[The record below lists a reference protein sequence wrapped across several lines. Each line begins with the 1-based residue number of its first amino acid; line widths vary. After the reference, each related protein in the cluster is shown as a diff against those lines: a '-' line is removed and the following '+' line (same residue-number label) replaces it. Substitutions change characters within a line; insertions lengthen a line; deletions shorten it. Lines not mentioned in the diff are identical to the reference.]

1 MSINQI
7 LAIIFLLLLIMALLG
22 KWTIWPVCI
31 AIAIFILILI
41 IRGIMDLYWDFH
53 GGEE

>member
-7 LAIIFLLLLIMALLG
+7 LAIIFLLLLIMVLLG

-31 AIAIFILILI
+31 AIAIFVLVLI
-41 IRGIMDLYWDFH
+41 IRAVADLYWSFR
-53 GGEE
+53 GEE